1 MPSTAQG
8 RLRQLGHGGDFA
20 AAPSA
25 PAYRFDMQSLNSLF
39 SVDPLQHCVSVSP
52 LLKSRIIL
60 RHSGSCLLCSLEYS
74 RNAPKSGGQLPVCH
88 MPLWADDNV
97 ITGSH
102 RWDFVHVRPRYPPW
116 RELSVKAG
124 YSQLSLLIRLHHQGL
139 FANE

>member
-25 PAYRFDMQSLNSLF
+25 PAYRFDMQPLNSLF
-39 SVDPLQHCVSVSP
+39 SVDPHNTVSASS

-60 RHSGSCLLCSLEYS
+60 RRSGSCLLCSLEYS

-88 MPLWADDNV
+88 MPLWADVNV
-97 ITGSH
+97 ITGSR

-124 YSQLSLLIRLHHQGL
+124 YSQLSLLIRLCHQEL
-139 FANE
+139 FENE